1 MPSDDESVRMERPR
15 SILDHCPAHSTLP
28 PPPPPATRPKHV
40 SFARSHT
47 LTSFDDA
54 VVSLSSSSSNVSSRM
69 AKSQERLL
77 DVRKIP
83 DPIPITKQPEPTDNV
98 LLLGN

>member
-1 MPSDDESVRMERPR
+1 
-15 SILDHCPAHSTLP
+15 
-28 PPPPPATRPKHV
+28 
-40 SFARSHT
+40 
-47 LTSFDDA
+47 
-54 VVSLSSSSSNVSSRM
+54 M

-98 LLLGN
+98 LLLGNKSYEM

>member
-1 MPSDDESVRMERPR
+1 MFSHKCHKS
-15 SILDHCPAHSTLP
+15 LYF
-28 PPPPPATRPKHV
+28 RPKHV

-54 VVSLSSSSSNVSSRM
+54 VVSLSSSSSNISRV

-98 LLLGN
+98 LLLGKTKQIYKQKKKGEQLN